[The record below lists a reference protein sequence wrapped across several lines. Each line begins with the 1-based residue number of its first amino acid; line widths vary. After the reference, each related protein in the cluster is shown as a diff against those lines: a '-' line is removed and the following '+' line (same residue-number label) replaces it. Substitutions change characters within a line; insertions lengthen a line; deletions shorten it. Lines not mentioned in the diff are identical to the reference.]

1 MVINVTQNEIYN
13 VMHSKIINKMRIS
26 NVLIIGLA
34 ILHFAVLRQWPDSP
48 WNKSYINIYIF
59 LHCLLSCFPCNFYV
73 ALELTLICKTKSDE
87 ESHEESKPFIKEDVE
102 KNTVRR
108 DQGKLLTWNPN
119 MYFSLLKIGLRID
132 QSTILITLFTKCGKF

>member
-1 MVINVTQNEIYN
+1 MEDMMVINVTQNEIYN

-34 ILHFAVLRQWPDSP
+34 ILHFAVLSRGH
-48 WNKSYINIYIF
+48 INHEINHILTFTFSFIVYYHF
-59 LHCLLSCFPCNFYV
+59 FPVIFYV

-108 DQGKLLTWNPN
+108 DQGQLLT
-119 MYFSLLKIGLRID
+119 
-132 QSTILITLFTKCGKF
+132 